1 MINKPVAAP
10 NPPPLFTRPRPA
22 PRHEDRV
29 VYAIGSKVIVT
40 ASSEGQKIV
49 DLMDEKGH
57 PSPLKIKVETRT
69 EVTAWRPQRSGAA
82 RYRIRAEDSTEG
94 WIEAAN
100 VRRVPP
106 PPRPIVFAPKPV
118 LPAAKPATGK
128 GAAKKAKPTSAKPA
142 GAVTPTVAGKTPT
155 KALAKSP
162 AALAKSPVPR
172 AAAPVPKKPVAAV
185 LKRPAAQPAKPAA
198 AAKKPAPKVT
208 AKPTPKAVPKT
219 IPPAAKKKK
228 K

>member
-40 ASSEGQKIV
+40 ASSEGQRLV
-49 DLMDEKGH
+49 EMMDEKGH
-57 PSPLKIKVETRT
+57 PSPLRVKVETRT

-82 RYRIRAEDSTEG
+82 RYRIRAEDGTEG

-106 PPRPIVFAPKPV
+106 PPRPIFVTPKVVVPPPKKAAARKPKARPGKIA
-118 LPAAKPATGK
+118 LAPAAPVATKPATK
-128 GAAKKAKPTSAKPA
+128 VAAKAVPQPIAPAPPARGAAS
-142 GAVTPTVAGKTPT
+142 
-155 KALAKSP
+155 
-162 AALAKSPVPR
+162 
-172 AAAPVPKKPVAAV
+172 PKKPVAPT
-185 LKRPAAQPAKPAA
+185 KRPAKPAPNA
-198 AAKKPAPKVT
+198 KKTAAKKTTKPLLKRTAAPR
-208 AKPTPKAVPKT
+208 
-219 IPPAAKKKK
+219 AKKKK